1 MMYCADNVINGLCGD
16 QMFFGGPK
24 KKKISKKGNNKRE
37 WIKLLITVQNLMVSR
52 NFDDAQRREVK
63 IQLID
68 TSLMYG
74 LY

>member
-1 MMYCADNVINGLCGD
+1 MLSMVCVVIKCFLVD
-16 QMFFGGPK
+16 Q

>member
-1 MMYCADNVINGLCGD
+1 MVCVVIKCFLVD
-16 QMFFGGPK
+16 QK